1 MRFTLEFYET
11 LEKIRVL
18 GISKLTK
25 DQGQI
30 KNKKNFLVVDRDGE
44 EVRSGKGPFS
54 TCLRAVFR

>member
-25 DQGQI
+25 V
-30 KNKKNFLVVDRDGE
+30 KLRTKKKFLVVDRDRE